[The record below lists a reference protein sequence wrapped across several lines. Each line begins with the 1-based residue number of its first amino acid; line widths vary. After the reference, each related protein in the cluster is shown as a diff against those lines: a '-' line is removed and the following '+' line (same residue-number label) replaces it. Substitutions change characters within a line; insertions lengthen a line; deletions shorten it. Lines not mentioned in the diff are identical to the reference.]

1 MYDMKTEQETAA
13 MPDHAVGTY
22 DEWLA
27 ARRDLLVREKELT
40 RLGDELAAQRM
51 ALPWVR
57 VDKQYV
63 FDTEDGRRT
72 LAELFDGRSQLLV
85 YHFMF
90 GPDWDAGCPSCSFL
104 ADEVDRGI
112 VHLNHRDVT
121 MVFVSRAP
129 LQKLTGYKERMGWDV
144 RWVSSHGSD
153 FNFDFGVSFTDDQR
167 AGRAP
172 AAYNFRAIEGPHDE
186 LPGLSAFALDGGVVY
201 RTYSAYARGLDIVDN
216 VYQLLDRAPKGRD
229 EADGD
234 DWVRRRDEY
243 DA

>member
-1 MYDMKTEQETAA
+1 MTGMDNGQETTT
-13 MPDHAVGTY
+13 MPDHAVGTH
-22 DEWLA
+22 DQWLA
-27 ARRDLLVREKELT
+27 ARRELLAREKELT
-40 RLGDELAAQRM
+40 RLGDELAAQRL
-51 ALPWVR
+51 ALPWVP
-57 VDKQYV
+57 VEKEYV
-63 FDTEDGRRT
+63 FDTEDGPLT

-90 GPDWDAGCPSCSFL
+90 GPDWDAGCSSCSFL
-104 ADEVDRGI
+104 ADEVDRGV
-112 VHLNHRDVT
+112 VHLNAKDVT

-129 LQKLTGYKERMGWDV
+129 LAKITAYKARMGWDV

-153 FNFDFGVSFTDDQR
+153 FNFDYGVSFTDDQR

-172 AAYNFRAIEGPHDE
+172 AEYNFRPIEAPHDE

-243 DA
+243 QA